1 MGITLS
7 FAREAIRFGLVC
19 ALALA
24 LTACGGGGGSGEAGN
39 GVSVPSLETGKE
51 KDKPSPSALD
61 LPKAPTDAHGGLA
74 RLLPAISQ
82 AIIEGSIAHGGW
94 DAASCNFFSGR
105 DLDDE
110 AVRKTPL
117 PAVTARYVSTGYRV
131 ENLPAGGNKD
141 KATVLAHQNL
151 PQSCNLYLVHAPDA
165 AAATTLERRV
175 LEKLKQN
182 GFGEISP
189 LRGLV
194 GEGPAAE
201 MKRMLRVE
209 PGDNGM
215 ETAHVAY
222 TRVIGNRF
230 CYALESETRST
241 ILRPDGTPDP
251 AFTDRQRGSSL
262 GGQLLLLVET
272 NAARKP

>member
-1 MGITLS
+1 MGMILS
-7 FAREAIRFGLVC
+7 LARQTIRFGLASAMV
-19 ALALA
+19 LIMM
-24 LTACGGGGGSGEAGN
+24 ACGGNSEAGT
-39 GVSVPSLETGKE
+39 GVSVPSLETGKDG
-51 KDKPSPSALD
+51 DKYSTAFE

-74 RLLPAISQ
+74 RLLPDIRQ

-110 AVRKTPL
+110 AVRKAPL

-131 ENLPAGGNKD
+131 ENLPAEGKD

-151 PQSCNLYLVHAPDA
+151 PQSCNLYLVQAPDA
-165 AAATTLERRV
+165 AAAATLERRV

-194 GEGPAAE
+194 GEGPATE

-262 GGQLLLLVET
+262 GGQLLLLVEAG
-272 NAARKP
+272 AARKP